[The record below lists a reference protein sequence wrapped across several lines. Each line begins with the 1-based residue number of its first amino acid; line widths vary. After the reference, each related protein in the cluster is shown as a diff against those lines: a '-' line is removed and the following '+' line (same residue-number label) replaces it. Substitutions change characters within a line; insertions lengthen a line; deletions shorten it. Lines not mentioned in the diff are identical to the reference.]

1 MDLWVTMYMKKEERG
16 ALIMKRLTV
25 LLAILSLF
33 LVLTACGGTAN
44 EEGSSGSENNG
55 TMNNGEEEQQQ
66 GEEATKTITVN
77 MMNQDGEEIG
87 TAELM
92 QQDSGTMIQ
101 LDASNLPEGT
111 HGFHIHETGSC
122 EAPDFK
128 SAGGHFNPADAS
140 HGTMSEDGPHAGDL
154 ENLEVSADGTV
165 QKEIMNEKVTLEKG
179 KDNSLLKEA
188 GTALVIHASADDNS
202 SQPSGDAG
210 DRIACG
216 VISE

>member
-1 MDLWVTMYMKKEERG
+1 
-16 ALIMKRLTV
+16 MKRLTI
-25 LLAILSLF
+25 LFAILS
-33 LVLTACGGTAN
+33 VLLLLAACGGTTD
-44 EEGSSGSENNG
+44 EEGTSGSENNG

-66 GEEATKTITVN
+66 GDEAAETISVK

-128 SAGGHFNPADAS
+128 SAGEHFNPADAS

-179 KDNSLLKEA
+179 KDNSLLKES
-188 GTALVIHASADDNS
+188 GTALVIHASEDDNT

-216 VISE
+216 VIAE

>member
-1 MDLWVTMYMKKEERG
+1 
-16 ALIMKRLTV
+16 MKRLTI
-25 LLAILSLF
+25 LFAILSIF
-33 LVLTACGGTAN
+33 LLLAACGGTAD
-44 EEGSSGSENNG
+44 EEGTSGSENNG

-66 GEEATKTITVN
+66 GEEAAETISVN

-179 KDNSLLKEA
+179 KDNSLLKES
-188 GTALVIHASADDNS
+188 GTALVIHASEDDNT

-216 VISE
+216 VIAE

>member
-1 MDLWVTMYMKKEERG
+1 MRG
-16 ALIMKRLTV
+16 DLIMKRLTILFAIFSV
-25 LLAILSLF
+25 LLL
-33 LVLTACGGTAN
+33 LTACGGTGD
-44 EEGSSGSENNG
+44 EEGTSGSENNG

-66 GEEATKTITVN
+66 GDEAAETISVK

-179 KDNSLLKEA
+179 KDNSLLKES
-188 GTALVIHASADDNS
+188 GTALVIHASEDDNT

-216 VISE
+216 VIAE

>member
-1 MDLWVTMYMKKEERG
+1 
-16 ALIMKRLTV
+16 MKRLTILFAIFSV
-25 LLAILSLF
+25 LLL
-33 LVLTACGGTAN
+33 LTACGGTGD
-44 EEGSSGSENNG
+44 EEGTSGSENNG

-66 GEEATKTITVN
+66 GDEAAETISVK

-179 KDNSLLKEA
+179 KDNSLLKES
-188 GTALVIHASADDNS
+188 GTALVIHASEDDNT

-216 VISE
+216 VIAE

>member
-1 MDLWVTMYMKKEERG
+1 
-16 ALIMKRLTV
+16 MKRLTV
-25 LLAILSLF
+25 LIAILSVF
-33 LVLTACGGTAN
+33 LLLAACGGTTD
-44 EEGSSGSENNG
+44 EEGTSESENNG

-66 GEEATKTITVN
+66 GGEETESITVN

-92 QQDSGTMIQ
+92 QQDGGTMIQ
-101 LDASNLPEGT
+101 VDASNLPEGM

-128 SAGGHFNPADAS
+128 SAGGHFNPADTS
-140 HGTMSEDGPHAGDL
+140 HGTKSEDGPHAGDL

-165 QKEIMNEKVTLEKG
+165 QKEILNEKVTLEKG
-179 KDNSLLKEA
+179 KDNSLLKES

-216 VISE
+216 VIAE